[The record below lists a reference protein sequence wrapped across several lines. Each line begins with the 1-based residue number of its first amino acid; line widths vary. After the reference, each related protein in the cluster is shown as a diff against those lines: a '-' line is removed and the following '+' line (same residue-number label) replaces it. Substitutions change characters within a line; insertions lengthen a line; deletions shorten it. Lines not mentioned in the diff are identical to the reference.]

1 MWVISFAW
9 NSVDARIRNWKGLKL
24 FRPSK
29 EEVCEH
35 INELFSGEIDWELIQ
50 NLYPDMMRVAYV
62 CS

>member
-1 MWVISFAW
+1 M
-9 NSVDARIRNWKGLKL
+9 RNWKGLKL